1 MQLLNVFKL
10 LLFNLCAVR
19 CKYVEAINLRM
30 FDSPSEVVRRTTI
43 HHFHIDHKAPCSP
56 PPPILLVRLSY
67 PGEIGKNSYATFW
80 GETRCIMV
88 SVKIANS

>member
-56 PPPILLVRLSY
+56 PPPPQFSWYDCHTQEKLEKIVMQNF
-67 PGEIGKNSYATFW
+67 GGKQGALWSL
-80 GETRCIMV
+80 
-88 SVKIANS
+88 